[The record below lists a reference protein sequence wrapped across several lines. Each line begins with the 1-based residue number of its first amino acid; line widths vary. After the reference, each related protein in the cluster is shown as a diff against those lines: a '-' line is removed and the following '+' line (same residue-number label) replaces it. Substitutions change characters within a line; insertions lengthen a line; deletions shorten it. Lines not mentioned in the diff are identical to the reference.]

1 MHACMY
7 IFMNT
12 ITADDSMKNVKKKI
26 WENAELKVKK
36 YVPVH
41 ADLSLTMNI

>member
-1 MHACMY
+1 MHACTY
-7 IFMNT
+7 LWT
-12 ITADDSMKNVKKKI
+12 LTADDSMKNVKKKI